1 MSDLLQKQPPVK
13 KQENSHS
20 MSDILKIISQDR
32 GRTNLLKKSEQQT
45 LAYLVQRIP
54 SWVSSNMLTAIGFLG
69 SIIILASFVLAT
81 YNRVYL
87 LVGIFG
93 YAVCWFGDSL
103 DGRIAYYRN
112 KQRKWYGFVLD
123 ITTDWIS
130 VVLMGL
136 GFMIYV
142 GNNWEMLGFCFV
154 ILWGWEMLTTMLRYK
169 ITNQYSIDSGLFG
182 PTEMR
187 FVISFI
193 LILEVL
199 FKDSIIYSTAIA
211 CVLLFIINLTDTRKL
226 LKMADARDK
235 DERERD

>member
-1 MSDLLQKQPPVK
+1 
-13 KQENSHS
+13 
-20 MSDILKIISQDR
+20 
-32 GRTNLLKKSEQQT
+32 
-45 LAYLVQRIP
+45 
-54 SWVSSNMLTAIGFLG
+54 
-69 SIIILASFVLAT
+69 
-81 YNRVYL
+81 
-87 LVGIFG
+87 
-93 YAVCWFGDSL
+93 
-103 DGRIAYYRN
+103 
-112 KQRKWYGFVLD
+112 
-123 ITTDWIS
+123 
-130 VVLMGL
+130 MGL

-142 GNNWEMLGFCFV
+142 GNNLEMLGFCFV